1 MTSTSEIPAEI
12 LAGVKQALGRNYEH
26 GPIKLVKMT
35 KGTELE
41 DRVLAL
47 TQYRTYILL
56 FTAKPKIEYKFN
68 HLEIDSLESEKPL
81 KLKFGF
87 PKEKDRDKSHSFL
100 MKTVNDSLDVV
111 EFILKSLQRVFPLTS
126 MEKLIRRIHLE
137 PQERQSHM
145 EARLNRMS
153 IVEQGPCG
161 GFSHMYKF
169 MCDYFDLPYLAE
181 VAWDVDTIYLSQD
194 CKELRINDF
203 DDLEAKHMLPIIAVL
218 NYNTWFTHLTVVNY
232 KLTSEALKEI
242 PKVILTSHTLESL
255 TLDGV
260 GLKWDFLQE
269 MSISL
274 TANTA
279 SNLRSINLSNNPID
293 DRGIRHLCGPLQK
306 MTHGLVEL
314 RLVKTGMTA
323 EGASHLGKALGENNF
338 IPTTLKVLDLSGN
351 AFKDAQH
358 GFSNSSSSYSFS
370 RTQGKAT
377 RKSASSLISG
387 LSKKRVTRKGRGSVF
402 LSSFSFCS
410 CQNLYNFLY
419 QSNNITHLNL
429 ADTDCSLNHIFEAL
443 HKGCFLSM
451 VHLNLSGT
459 FAHSKHHSAVPRQ
472 VKNFFTSARSL
483 KTLNMSRNRCP
494 PALVR
499 EILESIGYNKDLER
513 VEIDLSSNELGQEG
527 ADAISSCISMLD
539 NVTTLNLRDNSFNVA
554 MVSLVA
560 WMGQNRSL
568 ESVDL
573 SQNMNPNSK
582 KADREKVVVALE
594 EMIQNPDLPL
604 HTIQLAN
611 NRFRLETQQL
621 INALGSNTTL
631 LSVDLSGNEMKDIGA
646 RLLAKA
652 LQINNKLQVVVIDNN
667 SIGVQGFQ
675 DLAQAMERNFTM
687 KKIPIPTSDM
697 IASMGRN
704 HEKTETAIQKIQ
716 EYLQRNHSPR
726 KFSNK
731 QAFLLQR
738 GFLYT
743 TAHQM
748 VDKLVVHI
756 EDMAT
761 ELTQKSDM
769 ELQEKI
775 SKARGLID
783 DANNSK
789 KIYDILQMVV
799 GRSNDEDLTE
809 KLRSIACLIESEME
823 ARLELTAN
831 GMVDGTSQ
839 LCSYVMQ
846 DRGLYEKIEDTCRE
860 HYKLPQRFVED
871 LVDQIGAETSNQCSE
886 ANLAMASFI
895 SDSILDEII
904 EQLSSVE
911 AELSD
916 ELKKFRDDVANGTT
930 VRMVDSISDE
940 SIDMEEDEKEEEEDE
955 EENDEGKTEEEK
967 VVEKEKV
974 EIKVESADGDDADE
988 GALPNG
994 SMEESKGDE
1003 DTGASREGQDLPLP
1017 SPPPMTKKHNIRIQ
1031 RHKSMKRPVSEFQP
1045 AITLTDLD
1053 VDEVAKPD
1061 ERLSPSPLTDIP
1073 NLPEPNTSQTD
1084 GGLPITP
1091 VTKGPPSKRKQDPP
1105 KHKPN
1110 SKPKRVDVDFEAVS
1124 CQAATT
1130 LRDPRVDRPRVSR
1143 AFRPERARPP
1153 RRPVN
1158 ANPSPEAVVEEESLD
1173 DLSAMFSS
1181 PIVEGFEPNESPSS
1195 SPAGSHS
1202 NLSDPKKSEKKKLFG
1217 GLFTKKN
1224 KEDKKENKK
1233 EKKESKK
1240 EKKEREEREK
1250 KEREAKEKKQK
1261 EEKEKKE
1268 KEEKEKKSKKKD
1280 KTPISPS
1287 SSYKSEPA
1295 FDDIDRASKAE
1306 PKSPHLDLSSTLD
1319 STHDAG
1325 AGKGKAEHEGDTTD
1339 APTKPDLTDDQPKD
1353 KMDEPAA
1360 VSPKL
1365 MPKVALRPKTQVNLF
1380 GADVMQQMKERKNLK
1395 PSHNEDVK
1403 ESPEPKSP
1411 PAALKPAL
1419 RSSLPTSEKVSPKPL
1434 VLPTS
1439 PSRNPSSP
1447 NQSPAMSPLS
1457 PTSSSPSPISPRPVS
1472 TSPKPTPVSRPIPKP
1487 RKSELPAGADAK
1499 APVKEMKEEEE
1510 KEKEEAAR
1518 SGSAKS
1524 TSSIS
1529 GEKAEAARSGSAKS
1543 RSSISGEKAE
1553 SDTAKI
1559 DSEEQPPAAV
1569 VDPKP
1574 HKEEAAEKTKSE
1586 LEEKASTEK
1595 KQVEESVLNQLED
1608 KHQDEK
1614 KEESP
1619 KKPDEKEVVQEEKL
1633 QEKTPGKEETPVVSV
1648 DRSKSAESDET
1659 KASESAPKD
1668 SFVRTG
1674 STSSDKPSSLISSG
1688 SQNEPEKKSE
1698 PMTTPKRDSTK
1709 SASPPIAPRSS
1720 INDGST
1726 KRLSSKPK
1734 PAVSVRPVSTFPSK
1748 PVQPPPKPDG
1758 VADFRKSLKPV
1769 TARKPEVKER
1779 ASHIGLV
1786 NSGPKESNGES
1797 NENIPRRPSDI
1808 KKRGSRTSINNGQ
1821 PPNDSAPNTAAE
1833 TPLKE
1838 ESEDKSKEKDAIFV

>member
-1 MTSTSEIPAEI
+1 MMTSTSEIPAEI

-358 GFSNSSSSYSFS
+358 GLQNIIGNIS
-370 RTQGKAT
+370 RTAKPFPDPY
-377 RKSASSLISG
+377 IH
-387 LSKKRVTRKGRGSVF
+387 
-402 LSSFSFCS
+402 
-410 CQNLYNFLY
+410 NLYNFLY

-1045 AITLTDLD
+1045 AITLTDID

-1091 VTKGPPSKRKQDPP
+1091 ITKDPPSKRKQDPP
-1105 KHKPN
+1105 KRKPV
-1110 SKPKRVDVDFEAVS
+1110 SKPKHVDVDFEAVS

-1217 GLFTKKN
+1217 
-1224 KEDKKENKK
+1224 
-1233 EKKESKK
+1233 
-1240 EKKEREEREK
+1240 
-1250 KEREAKEKKQK
+1250 
-1261 EEKEKKE
+1261 
-1268 KEEKEKKSKKKD
+1268 EEKEKKSKKKD

-1319 STHDAG
+1319 STHDG
-1325 AGKGKAEHEGDTTD
+1325 AGKGKAEPEGDTTD
-1339 APTKPDLTDDQPKD
+1339 APTKPDPTDDQPKD

-1559 DSEEQPPAAV
+1559 DSEEQPHAAV

-1619 KKPDEKEVVQEEKL
+1619 NKPDEKEVVKEEKL